1 MSEPAQRQWTVE
13 EFLAWQKDQP
23 VRYEF
28 VGGFPV
34 RLMAG
39 ATNVHDDIVVNL
51 IAELRK
57 QLRGGGGRPFTGDG
71 GIETLAGKIRRP
83 DAGVD
88 CGRRDPNAMLAA
100 EPRMV
105 AEVLSPSTRDFDTF
119 EKLEEYKAVAPLA
132 YLLVIEP
139 NAPEVVLWSR
149 GTDRTWQRQVV
160 SGIDRNV
167 AMPEI
172 GVTLR
177 LSDLYDGSRSP
188 SVPAWSGA
196 TSSRNRQRSPQ
207 REKTR
212 DRLVERQRVVE
223 VRQVRRLGDDDE
235 LRPRHRLGHA
245 AHHLRRSA
253 QVLRTD
259 DEQRRHRDGG

>member
-1 MSEPAQRQWTVE
+1 MSEPAQRRWTVE

-51 IAELRK
+51 IAELK
-57 QLRGGGGRPFTGDG
+57 AQLRGGGCRPFTGDG
-71 GIETLAGKIRRP
+71 GIETLPGQIRRP

-88 CGRRDPNAMLAA
+88 CGPRDPNAMLAA

-160 SGIDRNV
+160 SGIDRDV

-177 LSDLYDGSRSP
+177 LSDLYDGVEFPVRP
-188 SVPAWSGA
+188 
-196 TSSRNRQRSPQ
+196 
-207 REKTR
+207 
-212 DRLVERQRVVE
+212 RLVGR
-223 VRQVRRLGDDDE
+223 
-235 LRPRHRLGHA
+235 
-245 AHHLRRSA
+245 
-253 QVLRTD
+253 
-259 DEQRRHRDGG
+259 DEQPE

>member
-1 MSEPAQRQWTVE
+1 MSERAQRRWTVE

-51 IAELRK
+51 IAELRE

-71 GIETLAGKIRRP
+71 GIETLAGQIRRP

-177 LSDLYDGSRSP
+177 LSDLYDGVAFPVRPRLVGRDEQPEQAALTAARENPRSP
-188 SVPAWSGA
+188 
-196 TSSRNRQRSPQ
+196 R
-207 REKTR
+207 
-212 DRLVERQRVVE
+212 
-223 VRQVRRLGDDDE
+223 
-235 LRPRHRLGHA
+235 
-245 AHHLRRSA
+245 
-253 QVLRTD
+253 
-259 DEQRRHRDGG
+259 

>member
-1 MSEPAQRQWTVE
+1 MSEPAQRRWTVE

-51 IAELRK
+51 IAELRE

-71 GIETLAGKIRRP
+71 GIETLAGQIRRP

-119 EKLEEYKAVAPLA
+119 EKLEECKAVAPLA

-149 GTDRTWQRQVV
+149 GTDRTW
-160 SGIDRNV
+160 
-167 AMPEI
+167 
-172 GVTLR
+172 
-177 LSDLYDGSRSP
+177 
-188 SVPAWSGA
+188 
-196 TSSRNRQRSPQ
+196 
-207 REKTR
+207 
-212 DRLVERQRVVE
+212 
-223 VRQVRRLGDDDE
+223 
-235 LRPRHRLGHA
+235 
-245 AHHLRRSA
+245 
-253 QVLRTD
+253 
-259 DEQRRHRDGG
+259 